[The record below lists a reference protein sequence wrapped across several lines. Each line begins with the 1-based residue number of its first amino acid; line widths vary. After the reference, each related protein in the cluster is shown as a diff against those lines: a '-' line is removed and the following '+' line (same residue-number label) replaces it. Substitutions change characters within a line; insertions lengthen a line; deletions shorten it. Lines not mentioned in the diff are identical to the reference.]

1 MIWMQAAP
9 ERLFFDFCLK
19 EHVPAG
25 HLLRQSDRFLDERHR
40 GTRRR
45 RFAVDRFFTD
55 VRRIVRFFP
64 VLALLLVGTY
74 PISAFSQD
82 AAAPEPRVETPLER
96 AEVVLDG
103 ETLFKL
109 AGTSAYPAEER
120 AATTVERL
128 IKAAEAA
135 PGEKTIVEIR
145 QEELGPAIYANG
157 VNIVI
162 VTETDAN
169 SEGFSQDAVAA
180 TYRAAIE
187 SALVAYHSGR
197 SEEGLAKGTT
207 HALFW
212 TIAFG
217 LLTFGLYAVR
227 RVLRRRLERRI
238 NAWVTKIEEKSGRV
252 IKANSLVDAGTLLI
266 RGFIIIIYCLAFY
279 YYITVILNSF
289 AYTRTYGVFL
299 LDFIAAPLIELIR
312 AAVGEIPDLFTLV
325 VIIIVTRYFLKLV
338 RLFFEN
344 AENGLI
350 ELPNFDRA
358 WIWPTYRIVRV
369 LVILAAIVVAYPY
382 IPGSGTDAFKG
393 MTILLGV
400 LFSFGSSSV
409 VANLLSGLF
418 VIYRRSVNIGDRV
431 LVGALTGEVES
442 VSLLETQLRS
452 DFNELISIPN
462 AKMLNSEL
470 TNFSRTGATPGLIV
484 NTVIGIGYDEPQEKI
499 AQLLIQAA
507 KKTTGVKAKPEPRVL
522 RLSLNSFDISYRV
535 IAHAKS
541 GQDLVQLASDLNENV
556 VDTMHGAG
564 VQIMTPAYMADPVDA
579 KIPSLK

>member
-1 MIWMQAAP
+1 M
-9 ERLFFDFCLK
+9 F
-19 EHVPAG
+19 
-25 HLLRQSDRFLDERHR
+25 
-40 GTRRR
+40 
-45 RFAVDRFFTD
+45 
-55 VRRIVRFFP
+55 RI
-64 VLALLLVGTY
+64 LALLLVGTF
-74 PISAFSQD
+74 PTSALSQD
-82 AAAPEPRVETPLER
+82 DAAPEPPVETPIER
-96 AEVVLDG
+96 AEVVIDG
-103 ETLFKL
+103 ETLFNL

-135 PGEKTIVEIR
+135 PGEQTIVEVR
-145 QEELGPAIYANG
+145 QEEFGPAIYANG
-157 VNIVI
+157 VIIVI

-169 SEGFSQDAVAA
+169 SEGFPQDVVAA
-180 TYRAAIE
+180 TYQAAIE
-187 SALVAYHSGR
+187 AALIAYHSGR
-197 SEEGLAKGTT
+197 SEEGIAKGTT
-207 HALFW
+207 HALLW

-227 RVLRRRLERRI
+227 RVVRRRLERRI
-238 NAWVTKIEEKSGRV
+238 NAWVTKIEEKSGR
-252 IKANSLVDAGTLLI
+252 IIQAKSLVDAVTLLI
-266 RGFIIIIYCLAFY
+266 RGFIITIYLLVFY
-279 YYITVILNSF
+279 YYITLILNSF
-289 AYTRTYGVFL
+289 AYTRTYGVLL
-299 LDFIAAPLIELIR
+299 LDIIAAPLIGLAI
-312 AAVGEIPDLFTLV
+312 AAVGEIPDLITMV
-325 VIIIVTRYFLKLV
+325 VIIILTRYFLKLV

-344 AENGLI
+344 IENGLI
-350 ELPNFDRA
+350 KIQNFNPA
-358 WIWPTYRIVRV
+358 WTWPTYRIVRV
-369 LVILAAIVVAYPY
+369 LFILAAIVVAYPF

-431 LVGALTGEVES
+431 QIGALIGEVES

-462 AKMLNSEL
+462 ATMLNSEL

-484 NTVIGIGYDEPQEKI
+484 NTVVGIGYDEPQERI

-507 KKTTGVKAKPEPRVL
+507 KKTTGVKARPEPRVL

-535 IAHAKS
+535 NAHAKP
-541 GQDLVQLASDLNENV
+541 GQDLVKLASDLNENV
-556 VDTMHGAG
+556 VDTLHGAG

-579 KIPSLK
+579 KIPS